1 MFFKFSNFLFI
12 CLLLMSCTETKGVYE
27 VQKLKTPIQLTGKGA
42 DNAWKKATVLTDFSY
57 PWREENAPL
66 TEFRALYTHNHF
78 YFLYRAIDPEI
89 ITKKATLAEK
99 GVVDSDRI
107 ELFFKADEDT
117 HPYYSLEL
125 DAMGRILDTQAE
137 FGQKVDFDWTWPD
150 NGLVVKSSID
160 EFGYWVE
167 GSISFASLRQLG
179 IYQGSGILKTGL
191 YRAEYTKGP
200 NGKATPKWISWIHPG
215 TKTPNFHIP
224 SSFGIL
230 KLVQ

>member
-1 MFFKFSNFLFI
+1 
-12 CLLLMSCTETKGVYE
+12 MSCTETKGVYE
-27 VQKLKTPIQLTGKGA
+27 VQKLKTPIQLTGKG
-42 DNAWKKATVLTDFSY
+42 DDSAWKKANVLTDFSY

-66 TEFRALYTHNHF
+66 TEFRALHTHNHF
-78 YFLYRAIDPEI
+78 YFLYRAIDPDI

-107 ELFFKADEDT
+107 ELFFKANEDD

-125 DAMGRILDTQAE
+125 DAMGRTLDTQAE

-150 NGLVVKSSID
+150 NGLVVKSTTD

-179 IYQGSGILKTGL
+179 IYQGDGILKTGL

-200 NGKATPKWISWIHPG
+200 NGKASPKWISWVHPG
-215 TKTPNFHIP
+215 TETPNFHIP
-224 SSFGIL
+224 SSFGTL